1 MDAAWAGGA
10 LLSPAH
16 RNLLSGIEHA
26 DSVTIDPHKWL
37 AVPMGAGM
45 YLTRDWTAL
54 EAAFSVS
61 TGYMPSAS
69 HEHRDPYIHSLQWS
83 RRFNGAKLFMALAT
97 LGLDGYAA
105 MIDRQFALG
114 TRLRNAIAEA
124 GFTRSSTIAAAAR
137 LLRSEGRRERGA
149 DCRRVNAT
157 GEAWIASVALRGKP
171 CIRACI
177 TSFETGE
184 EDIDALVG
192 PAGPRAGRL
201 AAIDPARVRAY
212 PNERMLLARRM
223 ASTAAA
229 SAREILTGLHE
240 IMAKRGSA
248 QSKLD
253 RVVDLIAEAM
263 RSDVCSIY
271 LLRDN
276 HLELFATHGLRKEAV
291 HVTRLRMGEG
301 LVGTIA
307 AEGRILNLAEAAQHP
322 AFAYRPETGEE
333 RFHSFAGVPIVRL
346 ESPIGVLAV
355 QNAEP
360 RRYEDVEI
368 EALQTVAM
376 VLSEMIG
383 GARLVDGA
391 RRSRLRSAGPL
402 RLTGLRLVAGMAK
415 GVAVFHEPRIVVE
428 HTVAE
433 DTEAERDR
441 VYSAFRKMREQI
453 DNMARDAEF
462 GTTGEHQE
470 ILETYRMFAY
480 DEGWSRRINEAIDS
494 GLTAEAAIERVQ
506 QRTRARMQEID
517 DPLLKERMH
526 DLEDLSNRLLR
537 IVSGRMGTA
546 AQTGLAHDAVLIA
559 RNLGPAELLEYD
571 RRRLKAVLLEEGSLT
586 SHMTIVARAIG
597 VPVIGRLN
605 DIRHSVEEG
614 ETILVDGD
622 NGSVIIRPTRQLL
635 AGFEHRM
642 AMSQKRRAE
651 FAAVRT
657 LPAET
662 RDGVKVSVMVNAGL
676 AEDAVAL
683 PMTGAD
689 GIGLF
694 RTEFQFLV
702 SATLPGRD
710 RQQRLYTKVL
720 EAAGDRPVVF
730 RTVDIGGDKALP
742 YLTDDETE
750 EQAENPAMG
759 WRALRLS
766 LDRSTLMKA
775 QARALIEASAG
786 KVLRV
791 MFPMVSEPWE
801 YEQARALFEE
811 QLEWAAKAKRKRQAR
826 GVRRNARSA
835 EPCRNARPAAA
846 ARGLHLDR
854 HQRPH
859 PIPVRGRPLRPA
871 PCAPLRLAQ
880 PGDPALPEARARRRA
895 RGRACRREFA
905 AKWPGG
911 RSKRWR

>member
-1 MDAAWAGGA
+1 
-10 LLSPAH
+10 
-16 RNLLSGIEHA
+16 
-26 DSVTIDPHKWL
+26 
-37 AVPMGAGM
+37 
-45 YLTRDWTAL
+45 
-54 EAAFSVS
+54 
-61 TGYMPSAS
+61 
-69 HEHRDPYIHSLQWS
+69 
-83 RRFNGAKLFMALAT
+83 
-97 LGLDGYAA
+97 
-105 MIDRQFALG
+105 
-114 TRLRNAIAEA
+114 
-124 GFTRSSTIAAAAR
+124 
-137 LLRSEGRRERGA
+137 
-149 DCRRVNAT
+149 
-157 GEAWIASVALRGKP
+157 
-171 CIRACI
+171 
-177 TSFETGE
+177 
-184 EDIDALVG
+184 
-192 PAGPRAGRL
+192 
-201 AAIDPARVRAY
+201 
-212 PNERMLLARRM
+212 M

-263 RSDVCSIY
+263 NSDVCSIY

-276 HLELFATHGLRKEAV
+276 FLELFATRGLRKEAV

-307 AEGRILNLAEAAQHP
+307 AEGRILNLAEAAEHP

-368 EALQTVAM
+368 EAMQTVAM
-376 VLSEMIG
+376 VLSELIG

-402 RLTGLRLVAGMAK
+402 RLSGLKLVSGMAK

-428 HTVAE
+428 HTVA
-433 DTEAERDR
+433 DDIEAERER

-453 DNMARDAEF
+453 DNMAKEAEF
-462 GTTGEHQE
+462 GTAGEHQE

-480 DEGWSRRINEAIDS
+480 DEGWSRRINESIDS

-506 QRTRARMQEID
+506 QRMRARMQEID
-517 DPLLKERMH
+517 DSLLQERMH

-546 AQTGLAHDAVLIA
+546 AQSGLTHDTVLVA
-559 RNLGPAELLEYD
+559 RNLGPADLLEYD
-571 RRRLKAVLLEEGSLT
+571 RRRLKAVVLEEGSLT

-597 VPVIGRLN
+597 VPEIGRLH
-605 DIRHSVEEG
+605 DIRHSVEDG

-622 NGSVIIRPTRQLL
+622 NGSVIIRPNRQLL
-635 AGFEHRM
+635 AGFEQRM

-657 LPAET
+657 LPAKT
-662 RDGVKVSVMVNAGL
+662 RDGVHVSVMVNAGL

-683 PMTGAD
+683 PMSGAD

-720 EAAGDRPVVF
+720 EAAGERPVVF

-742 YLTDDETE
+742 YLSDEAE

-766 LDRSTLMKA
+766 LDRVTLMKA

-801 YEQARALFEE
+801 YEEACALFEV
-811 QLEWAAKAKRKRQAR
+811 QLEWARKAKRPRPERVEFGAMLEVPSLAEMLDQLLPRVDFISIGTNDLTQFLFAADRSDPRLAQRYDWLSPAILRFLKR
-826 GVRRNARSA
+826 VLD
-835 EPCRNARPAAA
+835 A
-846 ARGLHLDR
+846 AREAGVPAR
-854 HQRPH
+854 
-859 PIPVRGRPLRPA
+859 ICGEMAGRPLEAMALVGIGAENFSITPA
-871 PCAPLRLAQ
+871 GVGPVKAMVRSLDA
-880 PGDPALPEARARRRA
+880 AAVRARLDQLLARPPKDMRKALTDWARRHSVTI
-895 RGRACRREFA
+895 G
-905 AKWPGG
+905 
-911 RSKRWR
+911 